1 MSSDKAPPSG
11 EEVGV
16 AKEEPG
22 LINQGSSMDLKKE
35 MPVLTTA
42 EGWTENG
49 GDSSAAE
56 EELLRLMH
64 PSIVP
69 G

>member
-11 EEVGV
+11 DEVGV

-22 LINQGSSMDLKKE
+22 LINQDSSMDLKE
-35 MPVLTTA
+35 MPDSTTA
-42 EGWTENG
+42 EGRTEKG

-56 EELLRLMH
+56 EELLRLIH